1 MRLIRDR
8 IATERNK
15 VSKWIQEMF
24 DVINLDFL
32 INSFPSTST
41 NIFLLLIVQVQTLLL
56 PITAHNFRQQDL
68 LH

>member
-41 NIFLLLIVQVQTLLL
+41 NIFLLLIVEVITLLL